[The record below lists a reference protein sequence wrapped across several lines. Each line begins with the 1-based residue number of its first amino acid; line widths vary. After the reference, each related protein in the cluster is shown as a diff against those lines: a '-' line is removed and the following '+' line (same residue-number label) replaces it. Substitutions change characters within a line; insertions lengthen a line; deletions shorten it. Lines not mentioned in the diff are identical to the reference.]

1 MLGRAGA
8 GVVVATDSARH
19 SSAGDRV
26 LVFAAS
32 HCLDLSPLVTHHY
45 GIDGAAQA
53 SATFGGRSAKFI
65 LDPAD

>member
-1 MLGRAGA
+1 
-8 GVVVATDSARH
+8 
-19 SSAGDRV
+19 
-26 LVFAAS
+26 VFAAS